1 MEKRSSEKKPLDI
14 KAFYKIIYNSRDSKK
29 RILKNI
35 LSGKKPLE
43 KDILVLEDSLNKLKN
58 IKKEK
63 KGFVLISNENKIIS
77 KLKYEIEELEKDL
90 IYLKKG
96 EKELLNYF
104 SELNK
109 NFHREINSGIKY
121 LNKKSFD
128 TFITDRDGTINNYC
142 ERYLSSVQ
150 SVYNAVFLLRFI
162 SGISNPSIII
172 TSGPLDKFNKINIMP
187 HKNLVY
193 AGSKGREVFFN
204 KKNFRLEL
212 SKKEKKLF
220 SELIKLFDV
229 LSKKPKYSQF
239 FLKGS
244 GFQKKLGELSISRQ
258 DFLNSIP
265 EKESEDFLDL
275 IREIVHN
282 VDKENLLKVSDTGL
296 DIEITLKKNS
306 RDFNKADGINFT
318 LEKTGIVPG
327 KTLVCGD
334 TFSDIK
340 LLKEISKKTKNLE
353 VVFCTTNKKL
363 KSEVKKIKKDALFVS
378 GPDVLITILNKISK
392 KQNGI

>member
-1 MEKRSSEKKPLDI
+1 MEKKSSEKKPLDI
-14 KAFYKIIYNSRDSKK
+14 NEFYKIIYKSRDSRK

-43 KDILVLEDSLNKLKN
+43 KDIFVLEDSLNKLKN

-63 KGFVLISNENKIIS
+63 KGFILIYKEDKIIS

-96 EKELLNYF
+96 EKKLLNYL

-109 NFHREINSGIKY
+109 NFQKETDSGIKY
-121 LNKKSFD
+121 LEKKSFD
-128 TFITDRDGTINNYC
+128 TFITDRDGTINNYS

-150 SVYNAVFLLRFI
+150 SVYNAVFLSRFI
-162 SGISNPSIII
+162 SEISNPPIII
-172 TSGPLDKFNKINIMP
+172 TSGPLNEFNKINIMP
-187 HKNLVY
+187 HKNIIY
-193 AGSKGREVFFN
+193 AGSKGREVYFN
-204 KKNFRLEL
+204 KKTFRLEL

-220 SELIKLFDV
+220 SELIKLFEA
-229 LSKKPKYSQF
+229 LSKKPEYSKF

-275 IREIVHN
+275 IKEIVHN
-282 VDKENLLKVSDTGL
+282 VDKEGLLSVSDTGL

-306 RDFNKADGINFT
+306 GEFNKSHGLNFV
-318 LEKTGIVPG
+318 LKKTGIIPG

-340 LLKEISKKTKNLE
+340 LLESISKKTKNFD
-353 VVFCTTNKKL
+353 VIFCTLDKKL
-363 KSEVKKIKKDALFVS
+363 KSQIKKIKKDALFVS
-378 GPDVLITILNKISK
+378 NPDVLITILNRISK
-392 KQNGI
+392 K